1 MNIIAG
7 SRCFQ
12 QKHNAKENG
21 FPSFVFSGPG
31 RKTAETC
38 GVQVQY
44 SHRRRRRHRR

>member
-12 QKHNAKENG
+12 QKHNAEANG

-31 RKTAETC
+31 RKNGGNVRGGGTSM
-38 GVQVQY
+38 V
-44 SHRRRRRHRR
+44 